1 MRHLRHLRHRRLREP
16 FSYARH
22 PGFVFFFALTILFL
36 YLPIIVLVVFSFND
50 SRRNI
55 VWRGFTWDYYDKAI
69 GNNDLMQS
77 FANSILIALFSTA
90 ISLTL
95 GALLAVLLWRFRFV
109 GKPVVEALSA
119 LPIVMPE
126 ICVGISLLV
135 FFSAI
140 GWPTNLPWPLN
151 LSNIIL
157 AHVTFTFPFVM
168 LVVRARLVGFN
179 LELEQ
184 AARDLGASGGQ
195 AFRHILIPYM
205 RPGLVAGG
213 LLAIT
218 LSLDD
223 FVITF
228 FTAGPESSTFPIKI
242 YSLLKRGVSPDI
254 NAASTMLIVLTVVLA
269 SLGLFLQARGQRRE
283 VVEAK
288 RAAE

>member
-1 MRHLRHLRHRRLREP
+1 MRHLRHLRPRRLREP

-55 VWRGFTWDYYDKAI
+55 VWRGFTWDYYGKAI

-288 RAAE
+288 RVGE

>member
-1 MRHLRHLRHRRLREP
+1 MKKRLREP
-16 FSYARH
+16 FSYTRR
-22 PGFVFFFALTILFL
+22 PGFVIFFGLTLVFL
-36 YLPIIVLVVFSFND
+36 YLPILVLVVFSFND

-55 VWRGFTWDYYDKAI
+55 VWRGFTWDYYGKAV
-69 GNNDLMQS
+69 GDGDLMRS
-77 FANSILIALFSTA
+77 FANSIIIALTSTA
-90 ISLTL
+90 ISLAL
-95 GALLAVLLWRFRFV
+95 GALLAVLLWRFRFA
-109 GKPVVEALSA
+109 GKSLLEALSA

-126 ICVGISLLV
+126 VCVGISLLV

-140 GWPTNLPWPLN
+140 GWPTDLPWPLN
-151 LSNIIL
+151 LGNIIL

-184 AARDLGASGGQ
+184 AARDLGASGAQ
-195 AFRHILIPYM
+195 AFRHVLIPYM

-213 LLAIT
+213 LLAVT

-254 NAASTMLIVLTVVLA
+254 NAASTMLIAVTLVLA
-269 SLGLFLQARGQRRE
+269 SLGVFFQARASRRE
-283 VVEAK
+283 APLRGGDGDGDGDGK
-288 RAAE
+288 